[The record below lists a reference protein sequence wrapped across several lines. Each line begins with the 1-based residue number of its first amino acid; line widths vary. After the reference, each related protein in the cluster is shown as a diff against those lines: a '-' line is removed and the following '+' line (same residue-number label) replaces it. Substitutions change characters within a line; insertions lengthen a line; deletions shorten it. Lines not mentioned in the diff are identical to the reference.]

1 MARVLAHAQKDAHLY
16 KNFVDIKDRESLV
29 FHKLMTDAKYE
40 SLRDKYFE
48 GELPVLEQPRCSG
61 PTIPI
66 QWTPEL
72 MLNRI
77 DSRLRRVVVKAGTN
91 SQPAFLVMKRLEDH
105 VVRAFAGDGMS
116 QEEDLTDLLLAVPTF
131 RTLTDSIHTCQFLFH
146 PDSPTGGFHR
156 LLLHAICQFHGLR
169 VSSRTVDTEIG
180 EHRQARALTVTG
192 GISNHDTFRLV
203 DCLVEG
209 TCANEGA

>member
-16 KNFVDIKDRESLV
+16 KNFVDVKDRDSLV
-29 FHKLMTDAKYE
+29 FHKLMTDPRYE
-40 SLRDKYFE
+40 SLRDKYLD

-61 PTIPI
+61 PAIPI
-66 QWTPEL
+66 QWTPDL

-77 DSRLRRVVVKAGTN
+77 DSRLRRVVIKAGTN

-105 VVRAFAGDGMS
+105 VMRLFTGSDAPG
-116 QEEDLTDLLLAVPTF
+116 EDLTDLLLAVPTL
-131 RTLTDSIHTCQFLFH
+131 RTLADSVHTCQFYFH
-146 PDSPTGGFHR
+146 PNSPTGGFHR

-169 VSSRTVDTEIG
+169 VSSRTVDVEIG

-192 GISNHDTFRLV
+192 GIARDDIFRLV
-203 DCLVEG
+203 DCLSEG
-209 TCANEGA
+209 ISANDDA